1 MDDDDFGAD
10 ADFLAA
16 LAATDVAT
24 NKTASRPPPQAQ
36 AQRQPPPQRPA
47 PTAPR
52 IQQPIP
58 QRIQKPGTQPVPGHQ
73 PRIVQPTPQ
82 ALGGPGAAPAAAAS
96 GSSASSAGTGVTRA
110 LASSGSTILVSPRQK
125 GNPILAQLR
134 SVPWEYSDIAADYGL
149 GPSTVALFLSLK
161 YHRLHPEYIF
171 ARFRG
176 LQAGGGPKHRLRI
189 LLALVDIENHEET
202 LRELAKTSLV
212 NQVTLIL
219 CWSAAEAARYLE
231 LYKTFEHASNFSAIR
246 GQQAAG
252 YAERLVQ
259 FATVPRAVNKSDA
272 VALVGSFGSLRRAV
286 LAEPEELGL
295 VAGWGEKKVQAWRR
309 AVEAPFRVQKGKRGK
324 AGGGARKAAGR
335 GGGEGAQSTQT
346 RADVVQEEIEEVGTD
361 FDSVFNS
368 RLASTA
374 DAADGAADEAAAG
387 PADEAAAAA
396 AEALPTPSPQ
406 KRGTSSASAFSPP
419 RPRRPPEELSG
430 GIAAALATLRDK

>member
-16 LAATDVAT
+16 LAATDVPTTTTSST
-24 NKTASRPPPQAQ
+24 NNSSASRAPPAAPQNQARTQPPQPPAQ
-36 AQRQPPPQRPA
+36 QQRPP

-52 IQQPIP
+52 IQQPTP
-58 QRIQKPGTQPVPGHQ
+58 QRIQKPGAPPAGQSGT

-82 ALGGPGAAPAAAAS
+82 ALGGPGAGPS
-96 GSSASSAGTGVTRA
+96 SSATGPSSTPHLTRVVGA
-110 LASSGSTILVSPRQK
+110 PSGSTILVSPRQK

-149 GPSTVALFLSLK
+149 GASTIALFLSLK

-176 LQAGGGPKHRLRI
+176 LTAGGAPRHRLRI

-212 NQVTLIL
+212 NQLTLIL

-252 YAERLVQ
+252 YADRLVQ
-259 FATVPRAVNKSDA
+259 FATVPRAINKSDA

-286 LAEPEELGL
+286 QADPEQLGL

-309 AVEAPFRVQKGKRGK
+309 AVEAPFRVQKGKRKTANTGTGTQ
-324 AGGGARKAAGR
+324 ATAIQRALAEAA
-335 GGGEGAQSTQT
+335 TQVF
-346 RADVVQEEIEEVGTD
+346 AANDEIEEGTD
-361 FDSVFNS
+361 FDSVFNN
-368 RLASTA
+368 RLEQARPEGGETSPSKE
-374 DAADGAADEAAAG
+374 GAAR
-387 PADEAAAAA
+387 
-396 AEALPTPSPQ
+396 TPSPK
-406 KRGTSSASAFSPP
+406 KRGTSAASTFSPP
-419 RPRRPPEELSG
+419 RPQRPPEELG
-430 GIAAALATLRDK
+430 DGIAAALAKLRQ

>member
-1 MDDDDFGAD
+1 MDDEDFGAD

-16 LAATDVAT
+16 LAATDVRTKSAT
-24 NKTASRPPPQAQ
+24 RPQPQSPAQQQSPIQRPPH
-36 AQRQPPPQRPA
+36 
-47 PTAPR
+47 TAPK

-58 QRIQKPGTQPVPGHQ
+58 QRIQRPGAQQPTGQQ

-82 ALGGPGAAPAAAAS
+82 ALGGPGAKPAATSAT
-96 GSSASSAGTGVTRA
+96 ASSAGTGVTRA
-110 LASSGSTILVSPRQK
+110 LGSSGSTILVSPRQK

-134 SVPWEYSDIAADYGL
+134 SVPWEYSDMAADYGL

-231 LYKTFEHASNFSAIR
+231 LYKTFENASNFSAIR

-259 FATVPRAVNKSDA
+259 FATVPRAINKSDA

-295 VAGWGEKKVQAWRR
+295 VAGWGEKKVKAWRR
-309 AVEAPFRVQKGKRGK
+309 AVEAPFRVQKGKRARGV
-324 AGGGARKAAGR
+324 GGVATKPAA
-335 GGGEGAQSTQT
+335 AAT
-346 RADVVQEEIEEVGTD
+346 AA
-361 FDSVFNS
+361 
-368 RLASTA
+368 ASTNP
-374 DAADGAADEAAAG
+374 GAADEIG
-387 PADEAAAAA
+387 GVEAAMDS
-396 AEALPTPSPQ
+396 ALNDLLVATDGSVAVTEPATVPKTSPQ
-406 KRGTSSASAFSPP
+406 KRGTSSASAFSPAKS
-419 RPRRPPEELSG
+419 RASPEELSA
-430 GIAAALATLRDK
+430 GIAAALAKLREK

>member
-1 MDDDDFGAD
+1 MDDEDFGAD

-24 NKTASRPPPQAQ
+24 KTASRPQPQSL
-36 AQRQPPPQRPA
+36 AQRPP

-52 IQQPIP
+52 IQQPTP
-58 QRIQKPGTQPVPGHQ
+58 QRIQRPGTFQPTGQQ

-82 ALGGPGAAPAAAAS
+82 ALGGPGAKPAATPGSASSASTGATRVLGAS
-96 GSSASSAGTGVTRA
+96 GSS
-110 LASSGSTILVSPRQK
+110 ILVSPRQK

-134 SVPWEYSDIAADYGL
+134 SVPWEYSDMTADYGL

-231 LYKTFEHASNFSAIR
+231 LYKTFENASNFSAIR

-295 VAGWGEKKVQAWRR
+295 VTGWGEKKVKAWRR
-309 AVEAPFRVQKGKRGK
+309 AVEAPFRVQKGKRAKG
-324 AGGGARKAAGR
+324 AGGEARKTTAPTAAAV
-335 GGGEGAQSTQT
+335 AQASTT
-346 RADVVQEEIEEVGTD
+346 DWDDIEEVEA
-361 FDSVFNS
+361 NM
-368 RLASTA
+368 
-374 DAADGAADEAAAG
+374 DAATDNRPPSANSPVATVE
-387 PADEAAAAA
+387 PVVTP
-396 AEALPTPSPQ
+396 PTPPPPQ
-406 KRGTSSASAFSPP
+406 KRGTSSASAFSPSKA
-419 RPRRPPEELSG
+419 RGPPEELSA
-430 GIAAALATLRDK
+430 GIAAALAKLREK

>member
-16 LAATDVAT
+16 LAATDVAA
-24 NKTASRPPPQAQ
+24 NSASRPQPQAQ
-36 AQRQPPPQRPA
+36 AQRQPPQRPP

-58 QRIQKPGTQPVPGHQ
+58 QRIQRPGAPPQAGQQT
-73 PRIVQPTPQ
+73 RIVQPTPQ
-82 ALGGPGAAPAAAAS
+82 ALGGPGAAPAAS

-149 GPSTVALFLSLK
+149 GPSTIALFLSLK

-176 LQAGGGPKHRLRI
+176 LQSGGGPKHRLRI

-202 LRELAKTSLV
+202 LRELAKTSFV

-295 VAGWGEKKVQAWRR
+295 VSGWGEKKVQAWRR

-324 AGGGARKAAGR
+324 AGGGAAARKAASASITAAATGTP
-335 GGGEGAQSTQT
+335 TQ
-346 RADVVQEEIEEVGTD
+346 ADDIQEELEELEELGTD
-361 FDSVFNS
+361 FDSVFNN
-368 RLASTA
+368 RLASADGTA
-374 DAADGAADEAAAG
+374 SDAAVPSEPAAA
-387 PADEAAAAA
+387 PA
-396 AEALPTPSPQ
+396 PSPQ
-406 KRGTSSASAFSPP
+406 KRGTSSASTFSPP
-419 RPRRPPEELSG
+419 RQRRPPEELSD
-430 GIAAALATLRDK
+430 GIAAALAKLRDK

>member
-1 MDDDDFGAD
+1 MDDEDFGAD

-16 LAATDVAT
+16 LAATDVG
-24 NKTASRPPPQAQ
+24 NKTATRPQPQPPAQQQTPLQRPP
-36 AQRQPPPQRPA
+36 

-58 QRIQKPGTQPVPGHQ
+58 QRIQRPGAPQPTGQQ

-82 ALGGPGAAPAAAAS
+82 ALGGPGAKPSATS
-96 GSSASSAGTGVTRA
+96 TSASSASTGVTRA
-110 LASSGSTILVSPRQK
+110 LGSSGSAILVSPRQK

-134 SVPWEYSDIAADYGL
+134 SVPWEYSDMAADYGL

-231 LYKTFEHASNFSAIR
+231 LYKTFENASNFSAIR

-259 FATVPRAVNKSDA
+259 FATVPRAINKSDA

-295 VAGWGEKKVQAWRR
+295 VAGWGEKKVKAWRR
-309 AVEAPFRVQKGKRGK
+309 AVEAPFRVQKGKRTRGIGGK
-324 AGGGARKAAGR
+324 VR
-335 GGGEGAQSTQT
+335 ET
-346 RADVVQEEIEEVGTD
+346 
-361 FDSVFNS
+361 
-368 RLASTA
+368 
-374 DAADGAADEAAAG
+374 
-387 PADEAAAAA
+387 AAAAA
-396 AEALPTPSPQ
+396 ATAAAPTNTGAADEFGSVEAVMDSALDDLLASTDGSVAVTEPAIVPIPSPQ
-406 KRGTSSASAFSPP
+406 KRGTSSASAFSPA
-419 RPRRPPEELSG
+419 RSRAPPEELSA
-430 GIAAALATLRDK
+430 GIAAALAKLREK

>member
-16 LAATDVAT
+16 LAATDVGNNSSS
-24 NKTASRPPPQAQ
+24 NKAPAQQQARTQPPAQQRPP
-36 AQRQPPPQRPA
+36 

-52 IQQPIP
+52 IQQPTP
-58 QRIQKPGTQPVPGHQ
+58 QRIQKPGAAPRGQPT

-82 ALGGPGAAPAAAAS
+82 ALGGPGVAGASAS
-96 GSSASSAGTGVTRA
+96 GSSSTPHLTRGGPA
-110 LASSGSTILVSPRQK
+110 SGSTILVSPRQK

-134 SVPWEYSDIAADYGL
+134 SVPWEYSDITADYGL

-161 YHRLHPEYIF
+161 YHRLHPEYVF

-176 LQAGGGPKHRLRI
+176 LTAGGAPRHRLRI

-286 LAEPEELGL
+286 QAEPEQLGL

-309 AVEAPFRVQKGKRGK
+309 AVEAPFRVQKGRKK
-324 AGGGARKAAGR
+324 GAKAAAGT
-335 GGGEGAQSTQT
+335 GAGTFGNTTAEAEAEAEAEAGE
-346 RADVVQEEIEEVGTD
+346 IGTD
-361 FDSVFNS
+361 FDSVFNN
-368 RLASTA
+368 RLHQAQTA
-374 DAADGAADEAAAG
+374 DGVT
-387 PADEAAAAA
+387 AAAAA
-396 AEALPTPSPQ
+396 AVAAPPPLPPPQSPK
-406 KRGTSSASAFSPP
+406 KRGTSAASTFSPP
-419 RPRRPPEELSG
+419 RPQRPPEELSD
-430 GIAAALATLRDK
+430 GIAAALAKLRDK

>member
-16 LAATDVAT
+16 LAATDVSGS
-24 NKTASRPPPQAQ
+24 TASRPQPHPQ
-36 AQRQPPPQRPA
+36 AQRQPPPPQRPT
-47 PTAPR
+47 PTAAR

-58 QRIQKPGTQPVPGHQ
+58 QRIQRPGAQPPTGQQ

-82 ALGGPGAAPAAAAS
+82 ALGGPGAAPT
-96 GSSASSAGTGVTRA
+96 SSASSGTGPSSAGTGMTRA

-134 SVPWEYSDIAADYGL
+134 AVPWEYSDIAADYGL

-189 LLALVDIENHEET
+189 LLTLVDIENHEET

-259 FATVPRAVNKSDA
+259 FATVPRAINKSDA

-295 VAGWGEKKVQAWRR
+295 VSGWGEKKVQAWRR
-309 AVEAPFRVQKGKRGK
+309 AVEAPFRVQKGKRKK
-324 AGGGARKAAGR
+324 ATATMTRIT
-335 GGGEGAQSTQT
+335 STQATQAAT
-346 RADVVQEEIEEVGTD
+346 RATQAVEGPDEIEEVGTD
-361 FDSVFNS
+361 FDSVFNN
-368 RLASTA
+368 RLERSQPTPALAA
-374 DAADGAADEAAAG
+374 DAAPTADNVAA
-387 PADEAAAAA
+387 P
-396 AEALPTPSPQ
+396 PTPSPQ

-419 RPRRPPEELSG
+419 KPQRPPEELSDG
-430 GIAAALATLRDK
+430 VAAALARLREK